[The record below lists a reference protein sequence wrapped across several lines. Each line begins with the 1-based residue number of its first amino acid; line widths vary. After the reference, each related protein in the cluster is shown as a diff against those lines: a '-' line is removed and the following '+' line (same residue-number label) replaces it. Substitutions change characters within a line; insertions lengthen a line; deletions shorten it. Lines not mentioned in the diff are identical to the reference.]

1 MPDRA
6 ATSRV
11 SGPDRR
17 QSGRSLPPRRRL
29 PDPERIGGRLDH
41 AGGGGGERDGC
52 ESCDGQRAA
61 WAEFGGGDRAVGE
74 RVGEGDGGDVSAA
87 DRGGGG
93 FAAGASGDYE
103 GAPAFGSVVGFK
115 PAAIFGT
122 LAAIYRGLAEATN
135 ASNVTLSKRAFY
147 EGLAQ
152 AARQTISAM
161 VDEDGD
167 GVPETRVWGGVREV
181 ERV

>member
-1 MPDRA
+1 MKARLGW
-6 ATSRV
+6 SRV
-11 SGPDRR
+11 GSPVKATVVTYRP
-17 QSGRSLPPRRRL
+17 Q
-29 PDPERIGGRLDH
+29 I
-41 AGGGGGERDGC
+41 A
-52 ESCDGQRAA
+52 
-61 WAEFGGGDRAVGE
+61 AVGDSLL
-74 RVGEGDGGDVSAA
+74 GLLGITS
-87 DRGGGG
+87 DR
-93 FAAGASGDYE
+93 DTE

-152 AARQTISAM
+152 AARLTISAM